1 MKHDIRQSSLDIIL
15 AATFA
20 TDTQATSAQADLPAK
35 LQSIELPDNVDAE
48 AIMPKAPSAEMYN
61 TVIALADSGEIPQK
75 SPLPVLHHTLALKL
89 DPKLRKAVAHKEK
102 TLDLDIT
109 KSLERM
115 SGSSINRTAKCVV
128 DLILQEEM
136 QAAAKGR
143 RVAE

>member
-1 MKHDIRQSSLDIIL
+1 MKSLR
-15 AATFA
+15 
-20 TDTQATSAQADLPAK
+20 SP
-35 LQSIELPDNVDAE
+35 
-48 AIMPKAPSAEMYN
+48 
-61 TVIALADSGEIPQK
+61 
-75 SPLPVLHHTLALKL
+75 PLPVLHHTLALKL
-89 DPKLRKAVAHKEK
+89 DPSLRKAVAHKEK

-136 QAAAKGR
+136 HAAAKGR